1 MLELVLKKP
10 LVTML
15 VFGLFVIGV
24 GHRAI
29 FIKQDNSPDA
39 LFAADRE
46 ATELYHNMVKTFGT
60 DEMVLIQLRGARSTN
75 IDDLYNLA
83 RLTRRI
89 AKLPGVDDVFSAAQI
104 FDFEYDEK
112 LEKPTKETVKLIQ
125 DETAKISLYRELGIV
140 RDDVPALAVAAMITM
155 RGLGARTK
163 FNKALRGVMDEFRRA
178 GYKPLVAGLT
188 PTNAAIE
195 REGQRVQTVFMPL
208 VAVLIVIIGW
218 ALFRSLL
225 AILVMAVPVAGSIIV
240 IIGGLEIFGEHM
252 SLMNS
257 VLPQM
262 LLVIGFAGAIHIVS
276 RYGAWIE
283 QGKTPGQA
291 VGEAIREKVVPTAFA
306 FGTTAIGFGT
316 LAFSDVKP
324 VRVLGI
330 AASAAIFF
338 SLVFVVFVT
347 PCMLLLFRPKV
358 HVSERRHRWLETTAA
373 LSLKHRWVVLA
384 GAVICTLYVA
394 GGIPQINTKIT
405 ALEMLGN
412 RVPEKQAFVQLEKE
426 GYGLGNI
433 DVWVHTKIPDYK
445 GLLEAAKKL
454 EKLSQSLR
462 SVDRITAVVSIVQEL
477 QVFNMRTNKRPGLPE
492 GLMVL
497 KLADKEELKKLDK
510 KLGYFWHRDKGLKLI
525 VLSRSAKEDE
535 IRQLC
540 TIIELHVKE
549 FFPGA
554 KVDLTGHYLM
564 MLGTPGSLLR
574 TLGSSL
580 TTTVIVIGLLF
591 LLAFRLPGMALAA
604 MATNVLPVA
613 VVVGS
618 TGWLGIPLDVAT
630 VMVGSCGFGLAVDNS
645 FHYLHHYKQENSVV
659 RAAHICGKGIVG
671 TSILLSFGFLVLG
684 MSGFNPVMRFGVL
697 TALAVL
703 SAMVANAFLLPALV
717 GKRAELDRAEKERAE
732 SQAEASGAS

>member
-1 MLELVLKKP
+1 MIELVLKKP
-10 LVTML
+10 LVTLL
-15 VFGLFVIGV
+15 VFGLVVIGI

-46 ATELYHNMVKTFGT
+46 ATELYHQMVKTFGT
-60 DEMVLIQLRGARSTN
+60 DEMVLIQLRGARSTSV
-75 IDDLYNLA
+75 DDLYNLA

-89 AKLPGVDDVFSAAQI
+89 AKLPGVDDVFSASQI
-104 FDFEYDEK
+104 FDLEYDEK
-112 LEKPTKETVKLIQ
+112 LEKPTAETVKLIH
-125 DETAKISLYRELGIV
+125 DEVAKISLYRELGIV

-155 RGLGARTK
+155 RGLGARTA
-163 FNKALRGVMDEFRRA
+163 FNRALKKVMDEFRQA
-178 GYKPLVAGLT
+178 GYTPLVAGLT

-225 AILVMAVPVAGSIIV
+225 AIVVMAIPVGGSILLL
-240 IIGGLEIFGEHM
+240 IGGLEIFGQHM

-276 RYGAWIE
+276 RYGAWME
-283 QGKTPGQA
+283 QGKTAGQA
-291 VGEAIREKVVPTAFA
+291 VGESIREKIVPTAFA

-324 VRVLGI
+324 VRVLGL

-338 SLVFVVFVT
+338 SLLFVVFIT
-347 PCMLLLFRPKV
+347 PCLLLLFKPKV
-358 HVSERRHRWLETTAA
+358 HVSERRHRWLETTAE
-373 LSLKHRWVVLA
+373 LSLKHRWVVLTA
-384 GAVICTLYVA
+384 ATLCALFIA
-394 GGIPQINTKIT
+394 GGIPQIDTRIT

-412 RVPEKQAFVQLEKE
+412 RVPEKKAFVQLEKE
-426 GYGLGNI
+426 GYGLGNV
-433 DVWVHTKIPDYK
+433 DVWIHTKVPDYK
-445 GLLEAAKKL
+445 AVLDAARRL
-454 EKLSQSLR
+454 EKLSASLR
-462 SVDRITAVVSIVQEL
+462 QIDRITAVVSIVQEL
-477 QVFNMRTNKRPGLPE
+477 QVFNMRTNRRPGLPE

-510 KLGYFWHRDKGLKLI
+510 KLGYFWHRDKGLKVI

-540 TIIELHVKE
+540 TVIERQVKV

-580 TTTVIVIGLLF
+580 TVTVIVIGILF
-591 LLAFRLPGMALAA
+591 MLAFRLPGMALAA
-604 MATNVLPVA
+604 MVTNVLPVA

-630 VMVGSCGFGLAVDNS
+630 VMVGSIGFGLAVDNS
-645 FHYLHHYKQENSVV
+645 FHYLHHYKQEKSVI

-684 MSGFNPVMRFGVL
+684 MSGFNPVMRFGVF

-703 SAMVANAFLLPALV
+703 SAMVANAFLLPAFV
-717 GKRAELDRAEKERAE
+717 GKRSELDQPKEDTSSPAVVDG
-732 SQAEASGAS
+732 SSS